1 MNLNIRLY
9 RDDDLDAIVQL
20 SLLAWEPVFHS
31 LEHVLG
37 HGIFALLWP
46 DWRDGQ
52 AKGVTSA
59 CKDQEKYTTLVAE
72 VDGVVAGFLAY
83 TLKHEEQTGY
93 VDLLAVHPD
102 YQHRGVGTAL
112 NNAALEQIRESRM
125 KLAVVETGGDPGHA
139 PARRAY
145 EKAGYTLLPIARY
158 FKDLTTMEEQQ

>member
-37 HGIFALLWP
+37 YNIFALLQP

-52 AKGVTSA
+52 AKGVASA
-59 CKDQEKYTTLVAE
+59 CQDREKYTTLVAE

-93 VDLLAVHPD
+93 VDLLAVHPG
-102 YQHRGVGTAL
+102 YQNRGVGVAL
-112 NNAALEQIRESRM
+112 NNAALEQIRESGM
-125 KLAVVETGGDPGHA
+125 KLAIVETGGDPGHA

-145 EKAGYTLLPIARY
+145 EKAGYTGLPIVRY
-158 FKDLTTMEEQQ
+158 FKDLTTTQN